1 LNIIKLLTVG
11 WKNSKTETLVAAE
24 LFGKRTRTM
33 KPLDTES
40 SATPNLPRHPFAW
53 LPITSQ
59 QLAFVFAL
67 LLTVVLM
74 RVIHVTNAPLVNP
87 TAPIGM
93 ISLQLAGS
101 LPDALQILASWDQ
114 EARIYAALNL
124 GIDYLYMVAYAFV
137 IGLGC
142 VLLARRL
149 APRSPLLALVGVG
162 LSWGVFVAL
171 LLDATENIF
180 LIRLLLGDWQALWPI
195 MVRWC
200 AIPKFGLVLAALAYL
215 ACGAVISL
223 AQAIRPRS

>member
-1 LNIIKLLTVG
+1 
-11 WKNSKTETLVAAE
+11 
-24 LFGKRTRTM
+24 M

-40 SATPNLPRHPFAW
+40 SATPILPRHPFAW
-53 LPITSQ
+53 LPVTIQ
-59 QLAFVFAL
+59 QFAFVFAL

-74 RVIHVTNAPLVNP
+74 RVIQVTNAPLVNP

-101 LPDALQILASWDQ
+101 LPDALRIFASWNQ
-114 EARIYAALNL
+114 EAKIYAALNL
-124 GIDYLYMVAYAFV
+124 GIDYLYMFAYAVV

-171 LLDATENIF
+171 LLDATENYF
-180 LIRLLLGDWQALWPI
+180 LIRLLLGDWQALWPT
-195 MVRWC
+195 MARWC
-200 AIPKFGLVLAALAYL
+200 AIPKFGLVMATLAYL
-215 ACGAVISL
+215 GIGTLFALIQS
-223 AQAIRPRS
+223 IRPRS

>member
-1 LNIIKLLTVG
+1 
-11 WKNSKTETLVAAE
+11 
-24 LFGKRTRTM
+24 M
-33 KPLDTES
+33 KPLDTEL

-53 LPITSQ
+53 LSINIQ

-87 TAPIGM
+87 TAPLGM

-101 LPDALQILASWDQ
+101 LPDALRILASWDQ

-124 GIDYLYMVAYAFV
+124 GIDYLYMVSYAVV

-171 LLDATENIF
+171 LLDAAENYF
-180 LIRLLLGDWQALWPI
+180 LICLLLGDWQELWPI

-200 AIPKFGLVLAALAYL
+200 AIPKFGLVLTALAYL
-215 ACGAVISL
+215 ASGAL
-223 AQAIRPRS
+223 FALLQAIRPRS